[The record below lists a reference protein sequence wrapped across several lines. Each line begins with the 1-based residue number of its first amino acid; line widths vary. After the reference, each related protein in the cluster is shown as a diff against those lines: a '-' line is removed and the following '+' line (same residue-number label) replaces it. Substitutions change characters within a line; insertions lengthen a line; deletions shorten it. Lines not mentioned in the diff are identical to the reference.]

1 MWNIASLI
9 LVLSAFWILNSG
21 HYTPL
26 MLTLAACSV
35 ACVILVSRQMGL
47 MDRGQDGSVSAARL
61 PAYWAW
67 LVKEVVVANLEV
79 IRCIWVGRQAISPRQ
94 LRLKVGQK
102 SDLGK
107 VIYANSITLTPGTVS
122 MDLEGD
128 TILIH
133 ALTRQAMDHLQT
145 GAMDRRVQRLE
156 TRCSQ

>member
-9 LVLSAFWILNSG
+9 IVLSSFWLLNSG

-26 MLTLAACSV
+26 LLTLAACSV
-35 ACVILVSRQMGL
+35 ACVILVSRQMGV
-47 MDRGQDGSVSAARL
+47 MDRRQDSRVSAARI

-79 IRCIWVGRQAISPRQ
+79 IRCIWAGRQAISPRQ
-94 LRLKVGQK
+94 VLLKVGQK

-122 MDLEGD
+122 MDLDGD
-128 TILIH
+128 TILVH
-133 ALTRQAMDHLQT
+133 ALTRQAADHLQA
-145 GAMDRRVQRLE
+145 GAMDRRVRRLE
-156 TRCSQ
+156 A